1 MSPTQQAILGIVIL
15 LVLMLLEMPVAFAM
29 FAVGFLGLWMAA
41 DFTVAL
47 NILGSDIW
55 LQLGSYGMSV
65 VPLFV
70 FMGNIAFRTGV
81 TNDLFD
87 TAFKWIGQF
96 RGGLAA
102 TTIAASTAFGAI
114 CGSNGATT
122 ATMGTIALPIMKKYK
137 YDDALACGAVATGG
151 TLGVM
156 IPPSVVLI
164 IVALQT
170 NLSIAKLFIATIPAG
185 IMLAMFMIAVVF
197 ITCARNKDLGPA
209 GPKTTWLEKI
219 KSVTGIIET
228 LILFI
233 FVMAGMFL
241 GWFTPTEGGAFGSAG
256 AIIIGLIRRKLKWDG
271 FKRAV
276 MDTIST
282 STMVV
287 MLVAGAVVLGRFLTY
302 TRLPQSMADW
312 VSTVNVPRF
321 WVLMLVILV
330 YVVGG
335 ALTDALGF
343 LTLSVPVF
351 FPLIIALGYDPIW
364 FAVLVNTITTFGAI
378 TPPVGLCLYIVKG
391 LRPEVPIQTIFK
403 GAVWFMPA
411 FAVTIA
417 LLIAFP
423 QIITGIV
430 SGGS

>member
-1 MSPTQQAILGIVIL
+1 MTPTQQAILGIVIL

-29 FAVGFLGLWMAA
+29 FAVGFLGLWLAA
-41 DFTVAL
+41 DLTVAL

-55 LQLGSYGMSV
+55 IQLGSYGMSV

-81 TNDLFD
+81 TTDLFES
-87 TAFKWIGQF
+87 AFKWIGQF

-102 TTIAASTAFGAI
+102 TTVAASTAFGAI

-185 IMLAMFMIAVVF
+185 ILLAVFMIAAVF
-197 ITCARNKDLGPA
+197 IACARNKNLGPA

-219 KSVTGIIET
+219 KSLGGVIET
-228 LILFI
+228 LMLFV

-256 AIIIGLIRRKLKWDG
+256 AILIGLVRRKLKWEG

-287 MLVAGAVVLGRFLTY
+287 MLVAGAVVLGRFLTF
-302 TRLPQSMADW
+302 TRLPQTMADW
-312 VSTVNVPRF
+312 VATVDVPRF
-321 WVLMLVILV
+321 WVLMLVIVV

-335 ALTDALGF
+335 MLTDALGF

-351 FPLIIALGYDPIW
+351 FPLIIAMGYDPIW

-430 SGGS
+430 SSGI